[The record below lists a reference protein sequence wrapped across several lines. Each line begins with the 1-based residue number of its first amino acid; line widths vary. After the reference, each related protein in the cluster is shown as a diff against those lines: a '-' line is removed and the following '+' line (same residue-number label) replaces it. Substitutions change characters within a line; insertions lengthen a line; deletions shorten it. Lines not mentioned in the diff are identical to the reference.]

1 MKGESSRQDD
11 SKEISPDGSSKS
23 NNLTLEYLRKITN
36 NFSDERLLGEGGF
49 GKVYKGVLENGEMIA
64 VKKITSP
71 IPGIMDKQFENEA
84 YHLMRLK
91 HRNIVLLV
99 GCCSET
105 ESTYLEYNGK
115 YIWAEKSERLLCLEY
130 MPKGS
135 LRQYLSDESSG
146 LNWDTR
152 YKVIEGICY
161 GLHYL
166 HEEWQ
171 LNAPII
177 HLDLKPANIL
187 LDNNMAPKIADFG
200 LSRLFSEE
208 KTWTCTTSRDGS
220 LGYMAPEYINRG
232 LITKKADIFSLGVII
247 IEIITGHKDYPDE
260 TGTSSKEYIELILD
274 KWRSRL
280 KQSLDYTS
288 TKIRIDCQQ
297 IRRCIHIGLICVKL
311 DRSKRPTTSE
321 IIKMFHGSEGAEGRR
336 RKEGLGRE
344 DTLDGSE
351 VGEAPNSGAPSSP
364 RDSKD
369 EEEDP
374 LPGIDGLSVTGV
386 AFPGKELQA
395 SGYPINGTVTC
406 NFQWLRHLG
415 DGSINYIE
423 GAYFSSYLITAN
435 DVDTLL
441 AVEVQPID
449 SKNRKGEVYKVYCNE
464 ERKITCDPETTEHI
478 KKTLEIGHV
487 IYEVKVQLAHARYL
501 DMWEPAVQM
510 TKRDG
515 YTIKR
520 NGQHGVMITEKF
532 QEATI
537 IGIPDGRPTEFS
549 VSSANGAQHNLKP
562 AENTL
567 PRDTIVLVMRLFR
580 LMALERKREGL
591 KGLLS
596 RFFK

>member
-64 VKKITSP
+64 VKKVTSP

-260 TGTSSKEYIELILD
+260 TGTSSKEYIELV
-274 KWRSRL
+274 K
-280 KQSLDYTS
+280 
-288 TKIRIDCQQ
+288 KIIYFMHGGGFFYLELMLYLYF
-297 IRRCIHIGLICVKL
+297 CI
-311 DRSKRPTTSE
+311 
-321 IIKMFHGSEGAEGRR
+321 
-336 RKEGLGRE
+336 
-344 DTLDGSE
+344 
-351 VGEAPNSGAPSSP
+351 
-364 RDSKD
+364 
-369 EEEDP
+369 
-374 LPGIDGLSVTGV
+374 
-386 AFPGKELQA
+386 
-395 SGYPINGTVTC
+395 
-406 NFQWLRHLG
+406 
-415 DGSINYIE
+415 
-423 GAYFSSYLITAN
+423 
-435 DVDTLL
+435 
-441 AVEVQPID
+441 
-449 SKNRKGEVYKVYCNE
+449 
-464 ERKITCDPETTEHI
+464 ET
-478 KKTLEIGHV
+478 
-487 IYEVKVQLAHARYL
+487 
-501 DMWEPAVQM
+501 P
-510 TKRDG
+510 
-515 YTIKR
+515 
-520 NGQHGVMITEKF
+520 
-532 QEATI
+532 
-537 IGIPDGRPTEFS
+537 
-549 VSSANGAQHNLKP
+549 
-562 AENTL
+562 
-567 PRDTIVLVMRLFR
+567 
-580 LMALERKREGL
+580 
-591 KGLLS
+591 
-596 RFFK
+596 